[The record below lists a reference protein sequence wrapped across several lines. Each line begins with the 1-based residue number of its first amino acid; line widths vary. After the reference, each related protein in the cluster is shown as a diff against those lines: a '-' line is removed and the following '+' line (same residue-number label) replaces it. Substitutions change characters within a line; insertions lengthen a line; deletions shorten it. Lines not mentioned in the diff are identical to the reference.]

1 MVFILFQKM
10 VRSLNKLTLELR
22 ANIKEKKPDFIRQ
35 DYQRRKRLGRKLKW
49 RKPKGIHSKIRHKF
63 KGRRK
68 MPSPGYKSPREVKG
82 LHASGLKIIN
92 ISSLDGIKNINKEVE
107 GAVISKSIG
116 TKKRLEILKRAKELG
131 ISVLNFD
138 IDKQIKK
145 IEEVV
150 NSKKKKESK
159 EKKKEEVKEKE
170 MKAVE
175 QKQLPALTDE
185 QKKEIEK
192 GEKDRVLTKKS

>member
-1 MVFILFQKM
+1 MIQTTTL
-10 VRSLNKLTLELR
+10 LELR
-22 ANIKEKKPDFIRQ
+22 NNIKDKKPDFIRQ

-68 MPSPGYKSPREVKG
+68 MPSPGYKSPRKVKG
-82 LHASGLKIIN
+82 LHASGLKIVS
-92 ISSLDGIKNINKEVE
+92 ISSLDGIKNINKEFE

-138 IDKQIKK
+138 IDVQIKN
-145 IEEVV
+145 IEELV

-159 EKKKEEVKEKE
+159 EKKKEEIKEKE
-170 MKAVE
+170 MKEVE

-185 QKKEIEK
+185 QKKEAEK
-192 GEKDRVLTKKS
+192 EEKDRILTKRK

>member
-1 MVFILFQKM
+1 MIQTTTL
-10 VRSLNKLTLELR
+10 LELR
-22 ANIKEKKPDFIRQ
+22 NNIKDKKPDFIRQ

-49 RKPKGIHSKIRHKF
+49 RKPKGIHSKIRHHF

-68 MPSPGYKSPREVKG
+68 MPSPGYKSPRKVKG
-82 LHASGLKIIN
+82 LHASGLKIVS
-92 ISSLDGIKNINKEVE
+92 ISSLDGIKNINKEFE

-138 IDKQIKK
+138 IDVQIKN
-145 IEEVV
+145 IEELV

-159 EKKKEEVKEKE
+159 EKKKEEIKEKE
-170 MKAVE
+170 MKEVE

-185 QKKEIEK
+185 QKKEAEK
-192 GEKDRVLTKKS
+192 EEKDRILTKRK